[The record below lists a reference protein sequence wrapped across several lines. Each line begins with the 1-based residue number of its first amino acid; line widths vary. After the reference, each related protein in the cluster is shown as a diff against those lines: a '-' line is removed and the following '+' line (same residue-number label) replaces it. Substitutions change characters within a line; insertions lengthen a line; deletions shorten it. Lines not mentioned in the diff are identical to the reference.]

1 MDDRLTRRGV
11 LAAAG
16 AALSVSVAGCS
27 DDTESF
33 PANAGSPDGAE
44 QRPQVTSN
52 VSELYRGAIDSV
64 ASVQINSQ
72 RGNGEGTAWTYDDT
86 HLVTNEHVV
95 RNATETFLKYD
106 GDGWREAEVVGV
118 DRNSDLAV
126 MTVEEQ
132 PAGATPLP
140 VAEEQ
145 PAVGTPVA
153 AIGNPFGRQG
163 SFTTGVVSGRD
174 RTVRI
179 PQRQFSISPTLQT
192 DAAINPG
199 NSGGPL
205 LNYDGNVVGVVSAG
219 QGEGL
224 GFAIPAPIVQ
234 KVIPALIA
242 DGEYEYPYLGIR
254 LASVTPGII
263 QANNLDVTFG
273 VYVDSVVD
281 GTPADGVL
289 QGSTSGG
296 VSGTTDDPTGGD
308 VIVRMNDTTIQDQQD
323 LSAFLALETRPGTG
337 IDIEVVRDGQRQTVS
352 LTLGSRPST

>member
-11 LAAAG
+11 LGAVG

-27 DDTESF
+27 DDTEDF
-33 PANAGSPDGAE
+33 PATTGPQDDTE
-44 QRPQVTSN
+44 QRPQATNS
-52 VSELYRGAIDSV
+52 VSELYRSAIDSV

-72 RGNGEGTAWTYDDT
+72 RGGGEGTAWTYDDT
-86 HLVTNEHVV
+86 HLITNEHVV
-95 RNATETFLKYD
+95 RDATETFVKYD
-106 GDGWREAEVVGV
+106 GDGWREAEIVGM

-126 MTVEEQ
+126 IAVDEQ
-132 PAGATPLP
+132 PENATPLP

-163 SFTTGVVSGRD
+163 SFTTGVISGRN

-205 LNYDGNVVGVVSAG
+205 LNYDGSVVGVVSAG

-224 GFAIPAPIVQ
+224 GFAIPAPIVRN
-234 KVIPALIA
+234 VIPALI
-242 DGEYEYPYLGIR
+242 DGGEYEYPYLGIE
-254 LASVTPGII
+254 LLSVTPQLI
-263 QANNLDVTFG
+263 QANNLEVTFG
-273 VYVDSVVD
+273 VYVNSVIS

-289 QGSTSGG
+289 QG
-296 VSGTTDDPTGGD
+296 GTEGEAGSPPTGGD
-308 VIVRMNDTTIQDQQD
+308 IIVRMNDMTIQDQQD
-323 LSAFLALETRPGTG
+323 LSAFLALETQPGTE
-337 IDIEVVRDGQRQTVS
+337 IEIEIVRDGQRQTVP
-352 LTLGSRPST
+352 LTLGSRSNA